1 MELGWCDVCL
11 DVKDVV
17 ASRDFY
23 AKLGFRVVEGKVEEG
38 WQVMTNDDL
47 RLGLYHGHM
56 EQETLMLNFRG
67 GDVFAN
73 AEALQAKG
81 LAFEKGPLVER
92 DKSAAAILRDP
103 DGYAIFLNTAPGET
117 KPV

>member
-11 DVKDVV
+11 PVKDVT

-23 AKLGFRVVEGKVEEG
+23 AKLGFRVVEGKIEEN

-47 RLGLYHGHM
+47 RLGLYHGHTSEM
-56 EQETLMLNFRG
+56 MLNFRG

-81 LAFEKGPLVER
+81 LVFEKGPLLER
-92 DKSAAAILRDP
+92 DQSAAAILRDP
-103 DGYAIFLNTAPGET
+103 DGHAIFLNTAPGET
-117 KPV
+117 KPI

>member
-1 MELGWCDVCL
+1 MDLGWCDVCL
-11 DVKDVV
+11 NCKDVS

-23 AKLGFRVVEGKVEEG
+23 AMLGFRVVEGKIEEG

-47 RLGLYHGHM
+47 RLGLYHGHIP
-56 EQETLMLNFRG
+56 EAMLNFRG
-67 GDVFAN
+67 GDVFAI

-81 LAFEKGPLVER
+81 LTFEKGPLLER

-103 DGYAIFLNTAPGET
+103 DGNAIFFNTAPGET

>member
-11 DVKDVV
+11 PVKDVT

-23 AKLGFRVVEGKVEEG
+23 SKLGFRVVEGKIEEG

-47 RLGLYHGHM
+47 RVGLYKGHTDEM
-56 EQETLMLNFRG
+56 MLNFRG

-73 AEALQAKG
+73 AEALKAKE
-81 LAFEKGPLVER
+81 LVFEKGPVLER
-92 DKSAAAILRDP
+92 DQSAAVILRDP
-103 DGYAIFLNTAPGET
+103 DGNAIFLTTAPGET